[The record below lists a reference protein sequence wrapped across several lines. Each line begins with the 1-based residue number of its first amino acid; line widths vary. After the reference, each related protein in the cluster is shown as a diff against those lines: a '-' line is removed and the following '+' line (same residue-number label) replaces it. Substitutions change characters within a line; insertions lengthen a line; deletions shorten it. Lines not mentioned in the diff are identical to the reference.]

1 MNNDQKLC
9 EITDIIPVR
18 IFPDRGKKLGPIKPM
33 LMSNSLIYSILNSR
47 PSPKHFFALNPNN
60 PTRKIL
66 LTKDNYNKTSEEL
79 FGIDRDTHK
88 NVPNNTINVPKNENT
103 TIDKPSTENVAV
115 ETNDKPILE
124 DTTNTVTKVDEITDS
139 DLNVIENE
147 SNNIE
152 SNISETIID
161 MNDIDISNMDTNN
174 NNQYKSKKNRK
185 NR

>member
-18 IFPDRGKKLGPIKPM
+18 IFPDRAKKLGPIKPM

-47 PSPKHFFALNPNN
+47 PAPKHFFALNPNN

-79 FGIDRDTHK
+79 FGSNKPKTTVNK
-88 NVPNNTINVPKNENT
+88 NTVVNEPIKTVPEITPT
-103 TIDKPSTENVAV
+103 KPVITEKVEIETENATTSV
-115 ETNDKPILE
+115 ETPVE
-124 DTTNTVTKVDEITDS
+124 TPVETEASKV
-139 DLNVIENE
+139 VNE
-147 SNNIE
+147 PVSATPVVE
-152 SNISETIID
+152 ETIINMD
-161 MNDIDISNMDTNN
+161 DIDISTIETDNSNN
-174 NNQYKSKKNRK
+174 KYLSKKNRK